1 VIEKTVSHF
10 RIIERIGGGGMGV
23 VYKAE
28 DTTLGRFVALKFLP
42 EEMAKDAQILERF
55 RREARS
61 ASALNHQNICTI
73 YEIGEHDGQTFIAM
87 EYLEG
92 KTLKHRIED
101 KPLKI
106 EQILDIGIQ
115 IADALDAAH
124 GGGIIHRDIKPAN
137 LFVTTR
143 TQAKILDFGLA
154 KLVQKRAATVGAD
167 GKTIEVTAIE
177 DEHLTSAGSTIG
189 TIAYMSPEQALGEEL
204 DARSDI
210 FSFGIVLYQ
219 MATGILPFTGTT
231 SAAIF
236 NSIISKSPVSPVQ
249 VNPNLPPELER
260 IINKALEKEKEL
272 RYQSAAEI
280 RGDLKRLKRELDSTK
295 SNVAKRTDTVAVAAP
310 VPAVYKSSSSS
321 HNLALFGVAVVAA
334 LLLGMYL
341 GKKLWTIE
349 LPPPLY
355 HQMTFRRG
363 SIRSARFAPD
373 GQTVLYSASWQGN
386 PIEVFSARLESPE
399 SRSVGLPKTQIMS
412 VSSNGEMAVLLNAS
426 PTGTWVNMGTLARAP
441 VGGGAPREVVEQIQ
455 WADWSPDGATLA
467 VVRDVNG
474 RNRLEYPVGKV
485 LYETGGWVGHPRISP
500 KGDLIAIA
508 DHSIQGDDGGAIA
521 TIDMQGRKKVLT
533 KEWYTLQGIAW
544 SPSGDEIWFTAS
556 RSGIDRS
563 LYAVTPGGKERLVA
577 RMPGTLMLLDIW
589 KDGRILLNRAS
600 WRRELIGVFTGD
612 TRERDLSWLD
622 YSYPAELSPDGKA
635 LLFDEEGMGGG
646 LAYGH
651 AGGLAYAV
659 YLRNTDGTP
668 AVLLGEG
675 SAMSLSPDGK
685 WVISQPPGTPAQLR
699 LLPTKAGEPR
709 ALTNDSISH
718 AWARWM
724 PDGKRFV
731 FSGNEPSA
739 GVRLFIQDTEGGKP
753 RPISP
758 EGAHATAFFPSP
770 DGKHVFGIGP
780 DQKGYLYPV
789 DGGDP
794 QEVPGLQVGEQPINY
809 TTDGRSIFIYRPGE
823 VPAKVLV
830 LEIATGKRSPWK
842 QLMPSDPAGV
852 ETIGPVL
859 ITPDGRACVYGYH
872 RTLSDLYMVEGL
884 K

>member
-1 VIEKTVSHF
+1 MIEKTVSHF
-10 RIIERIGGGGMGV
+10 RIVERIGGGGMGV

-42 EEMAKDAQILERF
+42 DDMAKDAQILERF

-87 EYLEG
+87 EYLDG

-101 KPLKI
+101 RPLRI
-106 EQILDIGIQ
+106 EQILDLGIQ

-137 LFVTTR
+137 IFITGR
-143 TQAKILDFGLA
+143 SQAKILDFGLA
-154 KLVQKRAATVGAD
+154 KLMPNRASTATVD
-167 GKTIEVTAIE
+167 GKSIEVTAIE
-177 DEHLTSAGSTIG
+177 DEHLTSVGSTLG
-189 TIAYMSPEQALGEEL
+189 TIAYMSPEQALGEDL
-204 DARSDI
+204 DARTDI

-219 MATGILPFTGTT
+219 MATAVLPFTGTT

-236 NSIISKSPVSPVQ
+236 NSIISKAPTSPVQ

-260 IINKALEKEKEL
+260 IINKALEKDKEL

-295 SNVAKRTDTVAVAAP
+295 SGVAKRPESVAIPAPTV
-310 VPAVYKSSSSS
+310 VPAAASGR
-321 HNLALFGVAVVAA
+321 NLALFAVAVVAA

-341 GKKLWTIE
+341 GKKLWTVE
-349 LPPPLY
+349 FTPPLY

-386 PIEVFSARLESPE
+386 PIEVFSARPESPE
-399 SRSVGLPKTQIMS
+399 SRSVGMPQTQLMS
-412 VSSNGEMAVLLNAS
+412 VSSQGEMAVLLKAR
-426 PTGTWVNMGTLARAP
+426 PIGTWVNMGTLARAP
-441 VGGGAPREVVEQIQ
+441 VGGGAPREVVEQVQ
-455 WADWSPDGATLA
+455 WADWSPDGTQLA
-467 VVRDVNG
+467 IVRDVNG
-474 RNRLEYPVGKV
+474 RNRLEYPAGKV
-485 LYETGGWVGHPRISP
+485 LYETGGWVGHPRLSP
-500 KGDLIAIA
+500 KGDLIAFA
-508 DHSIQGDDGGAIA
+508 DHSIQADDGGAVA
-521 TIDMQGRKKVLT
+521 TVDMQGNKKVLT
-533 KEWYTLQGIAW
+533 GEWYTLQGVAW

-563 LYAVTPGGKERLVA
+563 LYAVTPSGKERLVA

-600 WRRELIGVFTGD
+600 WRRELIGVFAGD
-612 TRERDLSWLD
+612 ARERDLSWLD
-622 YSYPAELSPDGKA
+622 YSYPAELSPDGKS

-651 AGGLAYAV
+651 GEGLAYAV

-675 SAMSLSPDGK
+675 SAMALSPDGR

-699 LLPTKAGEPR
+699 LLPTKAGEPKP
-709 ALTNDSISH
+709 LTNDKINH

-724 PDGKRFV
+724 PDGKHFV
-731 FSGNEPSA
+731 FAGNEPNA
-739 GVRLFIQDTEGGKP
+739 GVRLYIQDVEGGKP
-753 RPISP
+753 RPIST

-770 DGKHVFGIGP
+770 DGQSVLGLGP
-780 DQKGYLYPV
+780 DQKAYLYPV
-789 DGGDP
+789 NGGDP
-794 QEVPGLQVGEQPINY
+794 KPVPGLQPGEQPINWMA
-809 TTDGRSIFIYRPGE
+809 DGRSIFLYRPGE
-823 VPAKVLV
+823 VPAKVFV
-830 LEIATGKRSPWK
+830 MDIATGKHTPWK

-852 ETIGPVL
+852 ETIGPIM
-859 ITPDGRACVYGYH
+859 ITPDGKACVYGYH

>member
-1 VIEKTVSHF
+1 MIDKTVSHF

-42 EEMAKDAQILERF
+42 DELAQDPQILERF
-55 RREARS
+55 RREARA

-73 YEIGEHDGQTFIAM
+73 YEIGDHEGKTFIAM
-87 EYLEG
+87 EFMDG

-106 EQILDIGIQ
+106 EQILDLSIQ

-124 GGGIIHRDIKPAN
+124 GGGIVHRDIKPAN

-154 KLVQKRAATVGAD
+154 KLMQKRASTATVD
-167 GKTIEVTAIE
+167 GKTVEATVVE
-177 DEHLTSAGSTIG
+177 EEHLTSAGSTIG

-204 DARSDI
+204 DSRTDI

-219 MATGILPFTGTT
+219 MATGVLPFTGTT

-236 NSIISKSPVSPVQ
+236 NSIISKAPQSPVQ
-249 VNPNLPPELER
+249 LNPNLPPELER
-260 IINKALEKEKEL
+260 IINKALEKEREL

-280 RGDLKRLKRELDSTK
+280 RGDLKRLKRELESTK
-295 SNVAKRTDTVAVAAP
+295 SNVAKRP
-310 VPAVYKSSSSS
+310 E
-321 HNLALFGVAVVAA
+321 AVVAPTPVIPAKAAPAYRTLAIFAVAVLAA
-334 LLLGMYL
+334 LAAGMFL
-341 GKKLWTIE
+341 GKRMWNVEMT
-349 LPPPLY
+349 PPLY

-386 PIEVFSARLESPE
+386 PIEVFSARPESPE

-412 VSSNGEMAVLLNAS
+412 VSSQGEMAVLLNAR

-455 WADWSPDGATLA
+455 WADWSPDGTALA
-467 VVRDVNG
+467 IVRDING
-474 RNRLEYPVGKV
+474 RNRLEYPVGKM

-500 KGDLIAIA
+500 KGDLIAFA
-508 DHSIQGDDGGAIA
+508 DHSIQADDGGAVA
-521 TIDMQGRKKVLT
+521 TVDMKGNKKVLT

-563 LYAVTPGGKERLVA
+563 MYAVTPDGKERLVA

-600 WRRELIGVFTGD
+600 WRRELIGIFAGD

-622 YSYPAELSPDGKA
+622 YSYPSELSADGKS

-651 AGGLAYAV
+651 NGGLAYAV

-685 WVISQPPGTPAQLR
+685 WVIAQPPGTPAQLR
-699 LLPTKAGEPR
+699 LLPTKAGEARP
-709 ALTNDSISH
+709 LTNDNINH
-718 AWARWM
+718 AWARWL

-731 FSGNEPSA
+731 FAGNEPNA
-739 GVRLFIQDTEGGKP
+739 GVRLYVQDIDGGKP
-753 RPISP
+753 RAISP

-780 DQKGYLYPV
+780 DQKGYLYAV
-789 DGGDP
+789 EGGEP
-794 QEVPGLQVGEQPINY
+794 TLVPGLQAGEQPINY
-809 TTDGRSIFIYRPGE
+809 TTDGKAIFIYRPGE
-823 VPAKVLV
+823 VPAKVQI
-830 LEIATGKRSPWK
+830 LEIATGKRTAWK

-859 ITPDGRACVYGYH
+859 ITPDGKACVYGYH